1 MKVMVCLKQ
10 VPHQDARL
18 DVNAEGTWIQEDN
31 IKFEINSYDT
41 YAVEEALKLKDA
53 GAKDIRFLCLLAAPE
68 GVARMKEAHPDVP
81 IVTAALDERLNEKGY
96 ILPGLGDA
104 GDRMFGTK

>member
-18 DVNAEGTWIQEDN
+18 DVNADGTWIQEDN

-41 YAVEEALKLKDA
+41 YAVEEALKLSL
-53 GAKDIRFLCLLAAPE
+53 I
-68 GVARMKEAHPDVP
+68 H
-81 IVTAALDERLNEKGY
+81 I
-96 ILPGLGDA
+96 
-104 GDRMFGTK
+104 